1 MQVSLASWS
10 HCRASPSIFTAKR
23 SKSSC
28 ALNSASAASARINAS
43 TSARLRPGAVAAVAA
58 FALDAFD
65 AGAVEAFGRR
75 TSKAL
80 ASRGRCSFRS
90 WSRWSCWSHWSS
102 SSRSQRSLWSSS
114 RGCSG
119 VMQLVACLAALKRL
133 STSKRPCRSECVE
146 KLEKVAGNSW
156 QPNGWKSG
164 ELIANSTALELHSKY
179 LYWQIHHIYQPPSNY
194 GRVQINPSSI
204 STCSLLWPTS
214 CLAPHQFSESEM
226 CVGHWAAWQ
235 ALCDSMH
242 VAMVFAALST
252 LHRYKVCFNS
262 SLGISRLS
270 AAPSPKDFNHGLR
283 TREHPCTRAETGLW
297 MGACLVS

>member
-58 FALDAFD
+58 VAAFALDAFD

-80 ASRGRCSFRS
+80 AFSRGRCSFRS
-90 WSRWSCWSHWSS
+90 WSRWSRWSHWSS

-156 QPNGWKSG
+156 QPNGWKS
-164 ELIANSTALELHSKY
+164 EESWLQIPQLLSYTA
-179 LYWQIHHIYQPPSNY
+179 
-194 GRVQINPSSI
+194 
-204 STCSLLWPTS
+204 STCTDKYITYTS
-214 CLAPHQFSESEM
+214 PLPIMVVSRSTPPPYPHFHCFGLQAASPHTSSVKAR
-226 CVGHWAAWQ
+226 CVWAIERPDKRSVI
-235 ALCDSMH
+235 LCM
-242 VAMVFAALST
+242 
-252 LHRYKVCFNS
+252 
-262 SLGISRLS
+262 
-270 AAPSPKDFNHGLR
+270 
-283 TREHPCTRAETGLW
+283 
-297 MGACLVS
+297 

>member
-43 TSARLRPGAVAAVAA
+43 TSARLRPGAVAAVAAVAA

-119 VMQLVACLAALKRL
+119 VMQLVACLAALKRS

-156 QPNGWKSG
+156 QPNGWKS
-164 ELIANSTALELHSKY
+164 EESWLQIPQLLSYTA
-179 LYWQIHHIYQPPSNY
+179 
-194 GRVQINPSSI
+194 
-204 STCSLLWPTS
+204 STCTDKYITYTS
-214 CLAPHQFSESEM
+214 PLPIMVVSRSTPPPYPHFHCFGLQAASPHTSSVKAR
-226 CVGHWAAWQ
+226 CVWAIERPDKRSVI
-235 ALCDSMH
+235 LCM
-242 VAMVFAALST
+242 
-252 LHRYKVCFNS
+252 
-262 SLGISRLS
+262 
-270 AAPSPKDFNHGLR
+270 
-283 TREHPCTRAETGLW
+283 
-297 MGACLVS
+297 